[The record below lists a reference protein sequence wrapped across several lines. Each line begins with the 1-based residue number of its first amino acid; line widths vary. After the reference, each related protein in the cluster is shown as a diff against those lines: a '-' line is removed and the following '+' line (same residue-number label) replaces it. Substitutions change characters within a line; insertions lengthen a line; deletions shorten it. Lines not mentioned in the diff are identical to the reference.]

1 MKKLIIGFLFI
12 VVLSAC
18 NLSEAGVSLKEVNRV
33 PEQVK
38 ETIDVNKQL
47 QLNSEG
53 EGENEYYIIFHSDG
67 NVTADIEEQGEKA
80 IIKFDVDESKSKE
93 KIENL
98 YYLTI
103 VEETE
108 KIIVLLNGEPA
119 AFDVI
124 EG

>member
-1 MKKLIIGFLFI
+1 MKRLIISLLI
-12 VVLSAC
+12 VILSAC

-33 PEQVK
+33 PEEVK
-38 ETIDVNKQL
+38 ETIDAKKQL
-47 QLNSEG
+47 QLNSED
-53 EGENEYYIIFHSDG
+53 ENEYYIIFHSDG

-80 IIKFDVDESKSKE
+80 IIKFDVDESKTKE
-93 KIENL
+93 KIENI

-108 KIIVLLNGEPA
+108 KIIVLINGEPA

-124 EG
+124 KG

>member
-1 MKKLIIGFLFI
+1 MKKLIISFLFI

-33 PEQVK
+33 PEEVK

-47 QLNSEG
+47 QLNS

-80 IIKFDVDESKSKE
+80 IIKFDVEESKTKE
-93 KIENL
+93 KIENI

-103 VEETE
+103 IEETE
-108 KIIVLLNGEPA
+108 KIIVLINGEPA

>member
-1 MKKLIIGFLFI
+1 MKRLIISLLI
-12 VVLSAC
+12 VILSAC

-33 PEQVK
+33 PEEVK
-38 ETIDVNKQL
+38 ETIDAKKQL
-47 QLNSEG
+47 QLNSED
-53 EGENEYYIIFHSDG
+53 ENEYYIIFHSDG

-93 KIENL
+93 KIENI

-108 KIIVLLNGEPA
+108 KIIVLINGEPA